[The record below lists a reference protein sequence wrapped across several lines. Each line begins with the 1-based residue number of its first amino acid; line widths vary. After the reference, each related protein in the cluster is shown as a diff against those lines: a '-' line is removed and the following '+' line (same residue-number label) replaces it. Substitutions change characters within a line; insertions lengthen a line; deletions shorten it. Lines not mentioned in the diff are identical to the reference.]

1 MNELPSGERVQGKWP
16 RRSWKRDGAAVATS
30 GLKHG
35 VPRDLLEGRAKL
47 SIQSCER
54 PTSPANPAS
63 RVYDRIY
70 YFSSSG
76 RRFDVCATA
85 TAIAGGL
92 RGTAGGQSGRFAA
105 WTP

>member
-16 RRSWKRDGAAVATS
+16 GSSWKRDGAAVATS

-63 RVYDRIY
+63 RVYHRIY
-70 YFSSSG
+70 YFSCSA
-76 RRFDVCATA
+76 RRFDFCAITNA
-85 TAIAGGL
+85 NANANAGRL
-92 RGTAGGQSGRFAA
+92 RGAA
-105 WTP
+105 